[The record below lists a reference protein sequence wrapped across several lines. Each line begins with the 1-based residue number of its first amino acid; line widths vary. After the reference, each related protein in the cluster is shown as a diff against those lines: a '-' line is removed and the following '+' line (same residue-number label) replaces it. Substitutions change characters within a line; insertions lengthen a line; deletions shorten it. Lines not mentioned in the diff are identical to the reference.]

1 MDDDIVLRGD
11 RLALDTDAGR
21 RFVSDMARFA
31 DGILSEQQVRR
42 KWRLDEAVWEKLGA
56 DDSLVEAIED
66 EKLRRQFDG
75 RSKRERAQ
83 QLVVKAPAILDSIAS
98 DDRASPRHRV
108 DAIKTLDGLATN
120 GREAAATENTRFV
133 IRIDLTAGGGDVEVY
148 DIPRTIESKDN
159 EKTSGDDD
167 DTTPQELLPAI
178 AANKRNGGS
187 GGQPL

>member
-1 MDDDIVLRGD
+1 MDNDIVLNGD

-21 RFVSDMARFA
+21 RFVNDMARFA

-56 DDSLVEAIED
+56 DDTLVEAIED

-108 DAIKTLDGLATN
+108 DAIKVLDGLATN
-120 GREAAATENTRFV
+120 GREAAATESTRFI
-133 IRIDLTAGGGDVEVY
+133 IRIDLSAGGGDVEVY

-167 DTTPQELLPAI
+167 DTTPRELLPAI